1 MKITFEVS
9 IEELEKLL
17 GVETKEE
24 SDDISIKPSEYARF
38 FDENCQLWRNNT
50 EENKHTL
57 KLIQTNADSKL
68 QAIGYLFL
76 NDMYDMMGIP
86 RSKIGQLVGWVYEDE
101 TSHVNFSLY
110 EGPNNMILVDFNVY
124 GLIIDKI

>member
-9 IEELEKLL
+9 IEELTNHF
-17 GVETKEE
+17 GMRTKEDC
-24 SDDISIKPSEYARF
+24 DDTSIKPSEYARF

-50 EENKHTL
+50 EENKYTL

-68 QAIGYLFL
+68 RAVGYLFL
-76 NDMYDMMGIP
+76 NDVYDMIGIS
-86 RSKIGQLVGWVYEDE
+86 RSKIGQLVGWVYENED
-101 TSHVNFSLY
+101 SYVDFSLY
-110 EGPNNMILVDFNVY
+110 EGPRNMIMVDFNVD

>member
-24 SDDISIKPSEYARF
+24 SDDTSIKPSEYARF
-38 FDENCQLWRNNT
+38 FDENCQLWHNNT
-50 EENKHTL
+50 EENKYTL

-110 EGPNNMILVDFNVY
+110 EGPNNMILVDFNVD